1 MFVNKCDTNIAIFDI
16 RSGAGFDVVVF
27 DVASA
32 ASAAS
37 AAVVTKNL
45 SIRHK
50 NCDKI
55 AIFL

>member
-1 MFVNKCDTNIAIFDI
+1 MFVNKYDTNIAIFDI
-16 RSGAGFDVVVF
+16 RSGAGLDVVVF

-32 ASAAS
+32 VS

-55 AIFL
+55 AISL